1 MAALPALVSTFAD
14 QLLIVG
20 SIANIVVVGAA
31 ARKGITAEWLAPS
44 IRWNG
49 RLRRCPDVTPRAA
62 GSTVPAIT
70 V

>member
-31 ARKGITAEWLAPS
+31 ARKGIT
-44 IRWNG
+44 
-49 RLRRCPDVTPRAA
+49 V
-62 GSTVPAIT
+62 
-70 V
+70 